1 MNLLSIWP
9 ALKESNLHPRV
20 RSTIYESII
29 RRAVIFYYKYLVF
42 KHLRSR
48 NVSYTNH
55 FRFAVGA
62 GIVLMLAG
70 LASIIHAVIPAVLTG
85 YSERKVTALARLARQ
100 RNANLYRKS

>member
-1 MNLLSIWP
+1 
-9 ALKESNLHPRV
+9 
-20 RSTIYESII
+20 
-29 RRAVIFYYKYLVF
+29 VF